1 MQLLMLHYSKVNSV
15 NYSEVNSMWP
25 TDYPSNFDEEYVCD
39 GVGCETCTF
48 DPCYYDDEED
58 VEC

>member
-1 MQLLMLHYSKVNSV
+1 
-15 NYSEVNSMWP
+15 MWP

-48 DPCYYDDEED
+48 DPCYYAEDEED

>member
-1 MQLLMLHYSKVNSV
+1 MYPS
-15 NYSEVNSMWP
+15 
-25 TDYPSNFDEEYVCD
+25 DYPSFYDEEYVCD

-48 DPCYYDDEED
+48 DPCYYAEDGD

>member
-1 MQLLMLHYSKVNSV
+1 MYPN
-15 NYSEVNSMWP
+15 
-25 TDYPSNFDEEYVCD
+25 DYPAIYDEEYVCD